1 MPIYKKITAPY
12 NTQIL
17 VWHITEDEAVLRI
30 GVELTNLCINRL
42 SQMKSDIHR
51 CGFLSVRQLLAAA
64 GYMPSALHY
73 DAFGK
78 PHLSDGRFISITH
91 SHQFSAI
98 AIGDKPLGIDI
109 EKERPKVHRIASRFL
124 DASELTPNASDRTR
138 TTQWC
143 IKEAAYKALGKKGVS
158 FLHDIRTTN
167 LDSEHPV
174 AVVNLNQKTIKLKN
188 WLYFWDHF
196 SCALAIK
203 TD

>member
-1 MPIYKKITAPY
+1 MSIYKKITAPY

-17 VWHITEDEAVLRI
+17 VWHITEDEAVLRKGI
-30 GVELTNLCINRL
+30 ELTNLCINRL

-64 GYMPSALHY
+64 GYTPSALHY
-73 DAFGK
+73 DDFGK

-91 SHQFSAI
+91 SHQFVAI

-109 EKERPKVHRIASRFL
+109 EKERPKVHHIASRFL

-158 FLHDIRTTN
+158 FLHDIRTSN

-196 SCALAIK
+196 SCALAIR

>member
-1 MPIYKKITAPY
+1 MPIYKKIDAPY

-17 VWHITEDEAVLRI
+17 VWQIKEDETVLERDI
-30 GVELTNLCINRL
+30 ELTNLCINRL
-42 SQMKSDIHR
+42 NQMKSDIHR
-51 CGFLSVRQLLAAA
+51 CGFLSVRQLLAVA
-64 GYMPSALHY
+64 GYAASALHY
-73 DAFGK
+73 DNFGK
-78 PHLSDGRFISITH
+78 PHLTDGRFISITH
-91 SHQFSAI
+91 SYQFAAI

-124 DASELTPNASDRTR
+124 DASELTPNATDRIR

-167 LDSEHPV
+167 LDTEHPV

-188 WLYFWDHF
+188 WLYYWDHF
-196 SCALAIK
+196 SCAVAIK
-203 TD
+203 SQ

>member
-1 MPIYKKITAPY
+1 MPIYKKYDASY

-17 VWHITEDEAVLRI
+17 VWHITENEIVLRR
-30 GVELTNLCINRL
+30 GLELTNLCINRL

-64 GYMPSALHY
+64 GYTPSALRY
-73 DAFGK
+73 DDFGK
-78 PHLSDGRFISITH
+78 PHLADGRFISITH

-124 DASELTPNASDRTR
+124 DASELTPNATDRIR

-167 LDSEHPV
+167 LNTEHPV

-188 WLYFWDHF
+188 WLYYWDHF

-203 TD
+203 SQ